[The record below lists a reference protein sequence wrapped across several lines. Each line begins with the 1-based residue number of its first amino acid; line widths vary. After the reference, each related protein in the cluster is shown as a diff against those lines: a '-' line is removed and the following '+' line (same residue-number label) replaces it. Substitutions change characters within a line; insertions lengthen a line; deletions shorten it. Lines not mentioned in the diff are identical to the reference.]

1 MLSFLCWARPYDL
14 CRYCHRSIKPF
25 RDVGIDENLNPLAT
39 FPNAQTETAYRKKN
53 VNPRRNMSSTIDYQ
67 ELEVLARK
75 GRWLAISTVAGSGAG
90 HVGGPFSAM
99 DIMVALY
106 FRVMKIRPEEPKWP
120 ERDRF
125 ILSKG
130 HSSIGQYVVM
140 ALRGFL
146 PIEELKTFDKG
157 GSRLQGHPDVTRL
170 PGLET
175 STGSLGQGLSVGLGM
190 ALGARMRGQ
199 KFQTFVMIGDGE
211 LQEGM
216 IWEALHVAPRY
227 KLGNLTAIL
236 DWNGLQQF
244 GWVLAINEQH
254 RGDRRDPWSG
264 IDLRGIFEKL
274 GWRCL
279 EIDGHD
285 FSQIVPALESAKASG
300 DSDQPTMI
308 IAHTIKGKGVH
319 FTEGKHEWH
328 SKVATK
334 EELQIVA
341 AELDIVEAGL

>member
-1 MLSFLCWARPYDL
+1 
-14 CRYCHRSIKPF
+14 
-25 RDVGIDENLNPLAT
+25 
-39 FPNAQTETAYRKKN
+39 
-53 VNPRRNMSSTIDYQ
+53 MSSQTDYQ
-67 ELEVLARK
+67 ELEGLARK
-75 GRWLAISTVAGSGAG
+75 GRWLAISTVARSGAG

-99 DIMVALY
+99 DIMIALY
-106 FRVMKIRPEEPKWP
+106 FRVMKIRPEEPSWS

-140 ALRGFL
+140 ALRGYL

-157 GSRLQGHPDVTRL
+157 GSRLQGHPDVTKL
-170 PGLET
+170 PGLEA
-175 STGSLGQGLSVGLGM
+175 STGSLGQGLSVGLGF
-190 ALGARMRGQ
+190 ALGARMRGH
-199 KFQTFVMIGDGE
+199 KFHTFVMIGDGE

-244 GWVLAINEQH
+244 GWSLSPGEKH

-264 IDLRGIFEKL
+264 IDLKTIFEKL
-274 GWRCL
+274 GWRVL

-285 FSQIVPALESAKASG
+285 YAQIVPALESAKNFG
-300 DSDQPTMI
+300 ESDQPTMI
-308 IAHTIKGKGVH
+308 VAHTIKGKGVQI
-319 FTEGKHEWH
+319 TEGKYEWH

-334 EELQIVA
+334 GELSVVA
-341 AELDIVEAGL
+341 AELGIEEVVA

>member
-1 MLSFLCWARPYDL
+1 
-14 CRYCHRSIKPF
+14 
-25 RDVGIDENLNPLAT
+25 
-39 FPNAQTETAYRKKN
+39 
-53 VNPRRNMSSTIDYQ
+53 MSSQTDYQ
-67 ELEVLARK
+67 ELEGLARK

-99 DIMVALY
+99 DIMIALY
-106 FRVMKIRPEEPKWP
+106 FRVMKIRPEEPKWA

-157 GSRLQGHPDVTRL
+157 RSRLQGHPDVTKL

-175 STGSLGQGLSVGLGM
+175 STGSLGQGLSVGLGF
-190 ALGARMRGQ
+190 ALGGRLRGQ
-199 KFQTFVMIGDGE
+199 KFHTFVMIGDGE

-244 GWVLAINEQH
+244 GWLLSPDETH
-254 RGDRRDPWSG
+254 RGDRRDPWAG
-264 IDLRGIFEKL
+264 VDLKTIFEKL
-274 GWRCL
+274 GWRVL

-285 FSQIVPALESAKASG
+285 YSQIIPALEAAKKFG

-308 IAHTIKGKGVH
+308 VAHTIKGKGVQV
-319 FTEGKHEWH
+319 TEGKYEWH

-334 EELQIVA
+334 EELKLVA
-341 AELDIVEAGL
+341 AELGIEEIVA

>member
-1 MLSFLCWARPYDL
+1 MS
-14 CRYCHRSIKPF
+14 
-25 RDVGIDENLNPLAT
+25 
-39 FPNAQTETAYRKKN
+39 TE
-53 VNPRRNMSSTIDYQ
+53 DYQ
-67 ELEVLARK
+67 ELEALARR

-106 FRVMKIRPEEPKWP
+106 FRVMNIKPEEPGWP

-146 PIEELKTFDKG
+146 PVEELKTFDKG
-157 GSRLQGHPDVTRL
+157 DSRLQGHPDVTRL

-175 STGSLGQGLSVGLGM
+175 STGSLGQGLSVGLGI

-216 IWEALHVAPRY
+216 IWEALHIAPRY

-244 GWVLAINEQH
+244 GWVLPINEPH

-274 GWRCL
+274 GWRCI
-279 EIDGHD
+279 EVDGHD
-285 FSQIVPALESAKASG
+285 FAQIVPALESAKASG
-300 DSDQPTMI
+300 NSDQPTMI
-308 IAHTIKGKGVH
+308 IAHTIKGKGVQ

-334 EELQIVA
+334 EELRIIAQQ
-341 AELDIVEAGL
+341 LDIKEALV

>member
-1 MLSFLCWARPYDL
+1 
-14 CRYCHRSIKPF
+14 
-25 RDVGIDENLNPLAT
+25 
-39 FPNAQTETAYRKKN
+39 
-53 VNPRRNMSSTIDYQ
+53 MSTKSEYQ
-67 ELEVLARK
+67 ELEALARR

-106 FRVMKIRPEEPKWP
+106 FRVMKIRSEEPQWP

-130 HSSIGQYVVM
+130 HSSIGQYAVM

-146 PIEELKTFDKG
+146 PVEELKTFDKG

-175 STGSLGQGLSVGLGM
+175 STGSLGQGLSVGLGI

-216 IWEALHVAPRY
+216 IWEALHIAPRY

-274 GWRCL
+274 GWRCI
-279 EIDGHD
+279 EINGHE
-285 FSQIVPALESAKASG
+285 FSQIVPALESVKASG
-300 DSDQPTMI
+300 ESDQPTMI
-308 IAHTIKGKGVH
+308 IAHTVKGKGVH

-334 EELQIVA
+334 EELRIIAQQ
-341 AELDIVEAGL
+341 LDIKETIA

>member
-1 MLSFLCWARPYDL
+1 M
-14 CRYCHRSIKPF
+14 I
-25 RDVGIDENLNPLAT
+25 
-39 FPNAQTETAYRKKN
+39 
-53 VNPRRNMSSTIDYQ
+53 STTDYQ
-67 ELEVLARK
+67 ELEALARR

-106 FRVMKIRPEEPKWP
+106 FRVMKIRSEEPKWP

-130 HSSIGQYVVM
+130 HSSIGQYAVM

-146 PIEELKTFDKG
+146 PIDELKTFDKG

-175 STGSLGQGLSVGLGM
+175 STGSLGQGLSVGLGI

-216 IWEALHVAPRY
+216 IWEALHIAPRY
-227 KLGNLTAIL
+227 KLGNLTASL
-236 DWNGLQQF
+236 DWTGLQQF

-264 IDLRGIFEKL
+264 LDLRGIFEKL
-274 GWRCL
+274 GWRCI
-279 EIDGHD
+279 EINGHD

-308 IAHTIKGKGVH
+308 IAHTVKGKGVH

-334 EELQIVA
+334 EELKIVA
-341 AELDIVEAGL
+341 EELGIVEAEV

>member
-1 MLSFLCWARPYDL
+1 
-14 CRYCHRSIKPF
+14 
-25 RDVGIDENLNPLAT
+25 
-39 FPNAQTETAYRKKN
+39 
-53 VNPRRNMSSTIDYQ
+53 MSNGEDYS
-67 ELEVLARK
+67 ELVALGQR
-75 GRWLAISTVAGSGAG
+75 GRWLAISTVARSGAG

-99 DIMVALY
+99 DIMIALY
-106 FRVMKIRPEEPKWP
+106 FRVMKVRPEEPGWP

-157 GSRLQGHPDVTRL
+157 GFGLQGHPDVTKL

-175 STGSLGQGLSVGLGM
+175 STGSLGQGLSVGLGI

-199 KFQTFVMIGDGE
+199 KLHTFVMIGDGE

-216 IWEALHVAPRY
+216 IWEALHIAPRY

-244 GWVLAINEQH
+244 GWVLAINERH
-254 RGDRRDPWSG
+254 RGDRRDPWSAS
-264 IDLRGIFEKL
+264 DLRGIFDKL
-274 GWRCL
+274 WLRC
-279 EIDGHD
+279 I
-285 FSQIVPALESAKASG
+285 
-300 DSDQPTMI
+300 
-308 IAHTIKGKGVH
+308 
-319 FTEGKHEWH
+319 
-328 SKVATK
+328 
-334 EELQIVA
+334 
-341 AELDIVEAGL
+341 